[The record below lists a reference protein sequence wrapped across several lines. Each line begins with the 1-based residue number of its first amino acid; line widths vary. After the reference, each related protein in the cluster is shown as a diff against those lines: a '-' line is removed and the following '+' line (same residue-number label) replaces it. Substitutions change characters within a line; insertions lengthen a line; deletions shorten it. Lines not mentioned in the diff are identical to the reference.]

1 MAISGYH
8 LTAALVCACS
18 RSAHSRPVGLRETA
32 VRWYPFV
39 RCCDI
44 LAVMSERGHI
54 HPISSLIREAN
65 RIFFDMGF
73 TFAEGPLVE
82 SEWYNFDALNVPKD
96 HPARD
101 MQDTFYL
108 KDEPGT
114 VLRTHTSNV
123 QIRYMQGQVEKKID
137 PPYRMVSMSRV
148 FRNEATDMTHEAEF
162 FQMEGLAVGPD
173 VSLANLKGTLERFF
187 RELFKGAEV
196 EIRFRPSFFPFT
208 EPSVEVDMR
217 LVGASAPEKLR
228 DRWIEMMGAGM
239 IHPNVLKNA
248 GVDPEKN
255 QGFAFGMGLDRLALL
270 RWGID
275 DVRLMHSADLR
286 FINQF

>member
-1 MAISGYH
+1 MKGLFHAYGLAS
-8 LTAALVCACS
+8 V
-18 RSAHSRPVGLRETA
+18 RSARFYVSWA
-32 VRWYPFV
+32 
-39 RCCDI
+39 I
-44 LAVMSERGHI
+44 LAQMEKGHL
-54 HPISSLIREAN
+54 HPISHLIREAS
-65 RIFFDMGF
+65 RIFEGMGF
-73 TFAEGPLVE
+73 TFAEGPLLE
-82 SEWYNFDALNVPKD
+82 SEHYNFDMLNFPKD

-101 MQDTFYL
+101 MQDTFFI
-108 KDEPGT
+108 KDQPGM

-123 QIRYMQGQVEKKID
+123 QGRYMEKMVKD
-137 PPYRMVSMSRV
+137 GVQPPYRVIVPGKV

-162 FQMEGLAVGPD
+162 FQIEGLVVGEG
-173 VSLANLKGTLERFF
+173 VTLAHLKGTLARFF
-187 RELFKGAEV
+187 RELFQGASV

-217 LVGASAPEKLR
+217 LVGADVPDKLR
-228 DRWIEMMGAGM
+228 DKWIEMMGAGM
-239 IHPNVLKNA
+239 VHPNVLKNA
-248 GVDPEKN
+248 GLDPEKY

>member
-1 MAISGYH
+1 M
-8 LTAALVCACS
+8 
-18 RSAHSRPVGLRETA
+18 P
-32 VRWYPFV
+32 
-39 RCCDI
+39 
-44 LAVMSERGHI
+44 GHI

-65 RIFFDMGF
+65 HIFHRMGF
-73 TFAEGPLVE
+73 TLAEGPLVE
-82 SEWYNFDALNVPKD
+82 DEWHNFDALNVPKD

-101 MQDTFYL
+101 MQDTFFI
-108 KDEPGT
+108 KDEKEM
-114 VLRTHTSNV
+114 VLRTHTSPV
-123 QIRYMQGQVEKKID
+123 QIRYMQREMQKGNP
-137 PPYRMVSMSRV
+137 PPYRVIAPGKV

-162 FQMEGLAVGPD
+162 FQIEGLAVGEN

-187 RELFKGAEV
+187 TELFKGSDV

-217 LVGASAPEKLR
+217 VVGEKAPEKLR

-239 IHPNVLKNA
+239 VHPNVLRNA
-248 GVDPEKN
+248 GVDPNKYR
-255 QGFAFGMGLDRLALL
+255 GFAFGMGLDRLAML

>member
-1 MAISGYH
+1 MQNEK
-8 LTAALVCACS
+8 
-18 RSAHSRPVGLRETA
+18 R
-32 VRWYPFV
+32 
-39 RCCDI
+39 
-44 LAVMSERGHI
+44 RGHL
-54 HPISSLIREAN
+54 HPLSSLIREAN
-65 RIFFDMGF
+65 QIFFDMGF
-73 TFAEGPLVE
+73 TLAEGPLVE

-101 MQDTFYL
+101 MQDTFFI
-108 KDEPGT
+108 KGEEGM

-123 QIRYMQGQVEKKID
+123 QVRYMESEMKKGVL
-137 PPYRMVSMSRV
+137 PPYRVISIGKV

-162 FQMEGLAVGPD
+162 YQIEGLAVGTD
-173 VSLANLKGTLERFF
+173 ITLATLRGTLTEFF
-187 RELFKGAEV
+187 SKLMKGSV

-217 LVGASAPEKLR
+217 ATGDSVPEKLR
-228 DRWIEMMGAGM
+228 GRWIEIMGAGM
-239 IHPNVLKNA
+239 VHPNVLKNA
-248 GVDPEKN
+248 GVDPTKFR
-255 QGFAFGMGLDRLALL
+255 GWAFGGGLDRIAML